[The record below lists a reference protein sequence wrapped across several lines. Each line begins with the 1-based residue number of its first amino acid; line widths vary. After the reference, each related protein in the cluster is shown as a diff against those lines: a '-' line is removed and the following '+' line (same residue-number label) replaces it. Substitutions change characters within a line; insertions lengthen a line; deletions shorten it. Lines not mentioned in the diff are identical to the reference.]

1 MTNGPFTDPAEAGAA
16 LARAMQA
23 IGQAS
28 VDESFVVEVRVSV
41 TTAREVARRLQLRAE
56 LLQAQ
61 AEQERTP
68 WWTPPRLG
76 PAR

>member
-1 MTNGPFTDPAEAGAA
+1 MSSSPFTDPAEAGAA

-41 TTAREVARRLQLRAE
+41 TTAREAARRRQLRAE

-68 WWTPPRLG
+68 GWKPPRLS